1 MSSATQTALGRISAG
16 LTDDPAPL
24 DLDWLGTNVAA
35 SLKEALAGA
44 LVAPLAAARARA
56 IAIVGAN
63 LEPIR
68 RFAATLEA
76 AGELTGEAL
85 GNAIA
90 DAGFVAADGQPATD

>member
-1 MSSATQTALGRISAG
+1 MYKRQ
-16 LTDDPAPL
+16 
-24 DLDWLGTNVAA
+24 A
-35 SLKEALAGA
+35 SLKETLAGA

-56 IAIVGAN
+56 IAIVRAN

-85 GNAIA
+85 GDAIA